1 MNNYLKISKMASLK
15 DTNNAIKILSSYD
28 GKNPYI
34 LKVKRDFFVLK
45 DSSVMND
52 FQVEYILKNYNF
64 EPKQINK
71 IIKIADWFGIK
82 KQEEWGTEFTPQKV
96 KVITLLGET
105 KSTYHCYIQYRQ
117 SVSPIMAFLPKKA
130 ILGNFLIEDYHNIE
144 VDFER
149 YDRLSSSKNP
159 NRKIKEH
166 QKEAVQFLLSRKK
179 CVLADDQGLGKSLE
193 LSVAAIEGNFDSVVI
208 ICPASLKTNWR
219 DELMWY
225 VPERDISIVEGI
237 NGKTKSDLETYL
249 GYKVGYSNKTITE
262 LTEEARERGK
272 WVDNRFVIVN
282 YDILDELYVIPK
294 NKTKS
299 GIEEAYNN
307 SPLLKYIKDKKS
319 LIIIDEAHRLSN
331 NTSIRYKVIKDLIRR
346 GNPHSIYAATGT
358 PITNNPRNFF
368 YVLDL
373 LGDPITDD
381 YQYYLERYCNSFKVP
396 AKGEKDRWTGY
407 FLKNKK
413 KSNVQQLTL
422 NEQTELKEYIKN
434 HARMITVANGESNLE
449 ELRDRTQHIYLRRV
463 KSDLKGM
470 VGKTIH
476 EIYYDLSPSQLD
488 EYNKLWDEYE
498 AAQKENDVDKKLNKE
513 LIEGGIYRRYLSNQ
527 MVPNTIKIVDKLIEK
542 GEKVVIACCY
552 DEELYTLQEYYGN
565 KCVIYNGKLN
575 SKQKDNNKDLF
586 LNDPNIKVFLGN
598 IQAAGVGITLNVA
611 KYLIFNTFS
620 YVNGENE
627 QMQDRIHRIGQTR
640 DVDIYYQIFN
650 DTQYQR
656 MWDIVMRKQMI
667 SNAVIKTEKDKK

>member
-1 MNNYLKISKMASLK
+1 MASLK
-15 DTNNAIKILSSYD
+15 DTNTAISLLSSYD

-34 LKVKRDFFVLK
+34 LKLKRDFFVLK
-45 DSSVMND
+45 DANSIKD
-52 FQVEYILKNYNF
+52 FQIEYILKNHNF
-64 EPKQINK
+64 EPKQIQK
-71 IIKIADWFGIK
+71 IIKIADWFGLK
-82 KQEEWGTEFTPQKV
+82 KKEEWNTDFIPQKI
-96 KVITLLGET
+96 KIITLIGET
-105 KSTYHCYIQYRQ
+105 KATYHCYIQYRQ
-117 SVSPIMAFLPKKA
+117 SVAPIMAFLPKKA
-130 ILGNFLIEDYHNIE
+130 ILDNFLIEDYHNVI

-149 YDRLSSSKNP
+149 YDKLSTAKSP

-179 CVLADDQGLGKSLE
+179 CVLADSMGLGKSLS
-193 LSVAAIEGNFDSVVI
+193 LSVAAIEGNFDSVII

-219 DELMWY
+219 DELSWY
-225 VPERDISIVEGI
+225 VPEREISIVEGI
-237 NGKTKSDLETYL
+237 NGKNKSDLEAYL
-249 GYKVGYSNKTITE
+249 GYKIGNSNKTINE
-262 LTEEARERGK
+262 LTEEAKERGK

-282 YDILDELYVIPK
+282 YDILDEFYQIPK
-294 NKTKS
+294 SRTKTALD
-299 GIEEAYNN
+299 EAYKN
-307 SPLLKYIKDKKS
+307 SPLLQYIKNKKS

-331 NTSIRYKVIKDLIRR
+331 NTSIRYKVIKDLIKR
-346 GNPHSIYAATGT
+346 GDPHSIYAATGT

-413 KSNVQQLTL
+413 KSNIQQLTF
-422 NEQTELKEYIKN
+422 NEQIELKEYIKT
-434 HARMITVANGESNLE
+434 HARMITVANGESNLD
-449 ELRDRTQHIYLRRV
+449 ELKERTKHIYLRRV
-463 KSDLKGM
+463 KEDLNGM
-470 VGKTIH
+470 VNKTIH
-476 EIYYDLSPSQLD
+476 EIYYDLSPSQQS
-488 EYNKLWDEYE
+488 EYDKLWDEYE
-498 AAQKENDVDKKLNKE
+498 AAQKEKDDEKELNKE
-513 LIEGGIYRRYLSNQ
+513 LIEGGLYRRYLSNQ
-527 MVPNTIKIVDKLIEK
+527 MVPKTIKIADEIISR

-552 DEELYTLQEYYGN
+552 DEELYTLQEYYGEN
-565 KCVIYNGKLN
+565 CVIYNGKLN

-586 LNDPNIKVFLGN
+586 LNDPNIKVFLAN
-598 IQAAGVGITLNVA
+598 IIAAGVGITLNVA

-620 YVNGENE
+620 YVSGENE

-650 DTQYQR
+650 NTQYQR

-667 SNAVIKTEKDKK
+667 SNAVIKTEKEK

>member
-1 MNNYLKISKMASLK
+1 MASLK
-15 DTNNAIKILSSYD
+15 DTNNAISLLSSYD

-34 LKVKRDFFVLK
+34 LKLKRDFFVLK
-45 DSSVMND
+45 DANSIKD
-52 FQVEYILKNYNF
+52 FQIEYILKNHNF
-64 EPKQINK
+64 EPKQIQK
-71 IIKIADWFGIK
+71 IIKIADWFGLK
-82 KQEEWGTEFTPQKV
+82 KKEEWNTDFIPQKI
-96 KVITLLGET
+96 KIITLIGET
-105 KSTYHCYIQYRQ
+105 KATYHCYIQYRQ
-117 SVSPIMAFLPKKA
+117 SVAPIMAFLPKKA
-130 ILGNFLIEDYHNIE
+130 ILDNFLIEDYHNVI

-149 YDRLSSSKNP
+149 YDKLSTAKSP

-179 CVLADDQGLGKSLE
+179 CVLADSMGLGKSLS
-193 LSVAAIEGNFDSVVI
+193 LSVAAIEGNFDSVII

-219 DELMWY
+219 DELSWY
-225 VPERDISIVEGI
+225 VPEREISIVEGI
-237 NGKTKSDLETYL
+237 NGKNKSDLEAYL
-249 GYKVGYSNKTITE
+249 GYKIGNSNKTINE
-262 LTEEARERGK
+262 LTEEAKERGK

-282 YDILDELYVIPK
+282 YDILDEFYQIPK
-294 NKTKS
+294 SRTKTALD
-299 GIEEAYNN
+299 EAYKN
-307 SPLLKYIKDKKS
+307 SPLLQYIKNTKS

-331 NTSIRYKVIKDLIRR
+331 NTSIRYKVIKDLIKR
-346 GNPHSIYAATGT
+346 GDPHSIYAATGT

-413 KSNVQQLTL
+413 KSNIQQLTF
-422 NEQTELKEYIKN
+422 NEQIELKEYIKT
-434 HARMITVANGESNLE
+434 HARMITVANGESNLD
-449 ELRDRTQHIYLRRV
+449 ELKERTKHIYLRRV
-463 KSDLKGM
+463 KEDLNGM
-470 VGKTIH
+470 VNKTIH
-476 EIYYDLSPSQLD
+476 EIYYDLSPSQQS
-488 EYNKLWDEYE
+488 EYDRLWDEYE
-498 AAQKENDVDKKLNKE
+498 AAQKEKDDEKELNKE
-513 LIEGGIYRRYLSNQ
+513 LIEGGLYRRYLSNQ
-527 MVPNTIKIVDKLIEK
+527 MVPKTIKIADEIISR

-552 DEELYTLQEYYGN
+552 DEELYTLQEYYGEN
-565 KCVIYNGKLN
+565 CVIYNGKLN

-586 LNDPNIKVFLGN
+586 LNDPNIKVFLAN
-598 IQAAGVGITLNVA
+598 IMAAGVGITLNVA

-620 YVNGENE
+620 YVSGENE

-650 DTQYQR
+650 NTQYQR

-667 SNAVIKTEKDKK
+667 SNAVIKTEKEK